1 MVKGKKVV
9 SLILVTAMVF
19 SMLTACGDNAV
30 PAMATVGADSGL
42 SAYELAVQHG
52 YDGTLED
59 WLQSLQGKS
68 AYEIAVE
75 HGYTGTEEDWIGRLN
90 NLVADGGTY
99 VKTASFNSA
108 GQLILTL
115 SDGTTLNIGGGLAL
129 KGADGA
135 NGKDGTNGSN
145 GANGKD
151 GRDGKDGKDGTN
163 GKDGVSVAGVSINN
177 EGELIISFSDGKA
190 TNVGK
195 VVGTSGLNGKDG
207 LSAYEI
213 AVITGATT
221 AATEAEWLESLKGI
235 AGADGQTP
243 YVGTNGNWWIGTTDT
258 GVTAGGRNGTDGA
271 TGKSAYEIAKENGC
285 TLSEAEWL
293 ASLKGA
299 DGQNGS
305 NGKSAYEIAKEAGL
319 TTAATEAEWLES
331 LKGATGA
338 AGQDGRDGKDGVN
351 GKDGADGKDGIAGKD
366 GIDGKDG
373 DTPFIGTNGNWW
385 IGTTDTGVKA
395 AGPQGELGLKG
406 DKGDK
411 GETGAQGANGKSA
424 YEIAIEKNLI
434 TNAVTEEQW
443 LASLKGEKGAQGE
456 QGVGIQNIT
465 LNNGTM
471 TITLTDNTQF
481 QFENIG
487 SASSSGVAPQIRIN
501 TQTNEWEISSD
512 SGNSWVS
519 TGVKATGEKGA
530 DGADGAKGEDGISPK
545 VQINAVTNEWELS
558 VNNGLSWTSTGVKAT
573 GTDGKDGDTPFV
585 GNNGNWWI
593 GTTDTGVKAAGQ
605 DGKDGQNGADGKDGQ
620 NGIDGK
626 DGKEGLNG
634 QDGKDGDTPFIG
646 PNGNWWIGTTD
657 TGVKAAGQ
665 DGKDGKD
672 GQNGADGKDGQNG
685 VDGKDGKDGIN
696 GQDGKDGD
704 TPFIGANGNWWISTT
719 DTGVKAAGQD
729 GKDGKDGQNGAD
741 GKDGRDG
748 INGKDGKDGVSVTGV
763 TINDENKLVITLSE
777 GDPIIIDKSLMG
789 ATGAAGAD
797 GKDGNGISSVTLTP
811 DFYLVFHYTDGTN
824 SEKLGPIK
832 GEKGDKGDDGVGI
845 ANVSL
850 DANGN
855 LYITYSNTNV
865 PVLLGNAR
873 GPKGDTGDTGPAG
886 PKGDTGADGKDGV
899 GIKNAYVNS
908 ERHLILELTDGT
920 TIDAGYVGVSE
931 EPAATH
937 TVIFKDWDGTELKRE
952 TVADGASAT
961 APSDPIRAGYVFAG
975 WDKSFTNVTADTIV
989 TATYTV
995 SAASPALK
1003 VSSITAA
1010 PGATKVTVM
1019 VSLENNPGFLTMALE
1034 MSFDSDVLTLTR
1046 VSNGADFTDYN
1057 FTGPKNKVSGCR
1069 AAWFSTDLPEE
1080 ILDGDVMTL
1089 QFTVADNAASGR
1101 YPITISCPDDGSTLD
1116 GNKNVIALANAIGYI
1131 TVD

>member
-9 SLILVTAMVF
+9 SLILVTAMFF

-75 HGYTGTEEDWIGRLN
+75 HGYTGTEEEWISRLN

-151 GRDGKDGKDGTN
+151 GRDGKDGKDGQN
-163 GKDGVSVAGVSINN
+163 GKDGVSVAGVSVNG

-221 AATEAEWLESLKGI
+221 AATEAEWLQSLKGT
-235 AGADGQTP
+235 AGTDGQTP

-305 NGKSAYEIAKEAGL
+305 NGKSAYEIALEAGL
-319 TTAATEAEWLES
+319 TTAATEAEWLDS

-338 AGQDGRDGKDGVN
+338 AGQDGRDGKDGKDGVN

-487 SASSSGVAPQIRIN
+487 SASSGGTTPQIRIN

-558 VNNGLSWTSTGVKAT
+558 VNNGLSWTSTGVKAM

-646 PNGNWWIGTTD
+646 PIGNWWIG
-657 TGVKAAGQ
+657 
-665 DGKDGKD
+665 
-672 GQNGADGKDGQNG
+672 
-685 VDGKDGKDGIN
+685 
-696 GQDGKDGD
+696 
-704 TPFIGANGNWWISTT
+704 TT

-850 DANGN
+850 DANGD

-1131 TVD
+1131 TVG

>member
-75 HGYTGTEEDWIGRLN
+75 HGYTGTEEEWISRLN

-163 GKDGVSVAGVSINN
+163 GKDGVSVAGVSVNN

-221 AATEAEWLESLKGI
+221 AATEAEWLESLKGT

-305 NGKSAYEIAKEAGL
+305 NGKSAYEIALEAGL
-319 TTAATEAEWLES
+319 TTAATEAEWLDS

-487 SASSSGVAPQIRIN
+487 SASSSGAAPQIRIN

-519 TGVKATGEKGA
+519 TGVKATGEKGS

-545 VQINAVTNEWELS
+545 VQINAVTNEWEIS
-558 VNNGLSWTSTGVKAT
+558 VNNGLSWTSTGVKAM
-573 GTDGKDGDTPFV
+573 GTDGKDGVDGKNGRDGIDGKDGKDGTNGQDGKDGDTPFV

-605 DGKDGQNGADGKDGQ
+605 DGRDGQ
-620 NGIDGK
+620 NGI
-626 DGKEGLNG
+626 
-634 QDGKDGDTPFIG
+634 
-646 PNGNWWIGTTD
+646 
-657 TGVKAAGQ
+657 
-665 DGKDGKD
+665 
-672 GQNGADGKDGQNG
+672 DGKDGQNG

-704 TPFIGANGNWWISTT
+704 TPFIGTNGNWWIGTT

-729 GKDGKDGQNGAD
+729 GRDGQNGAD

-748 INGKDGKDGVSVTGV
+748 VDGKDGQNGVDGKDGKDGVSVTGV

-777 GDPIIIDKSLMG
+777 GDSIIIDKSLMG

-855 LYITYSNTNV
+855 LYITYSNADV
-865 PVLLGNAR
+865 PILLGTVR
-873 GPKGDTGDTGPAG
+873 GPKGDTGAAG
-886 PKGDTGADGKDGV
+886 PKGDPGADGKDGV

-908 ERHLILELTDGT
+908 ERHLILELTGGT

-937 TVIFKDWDGTELKRE
+937 TVIFKDWDGTEIKRE

-1003 VSSITAA
+1003 VSNKTAA
-1010 PGATKVTVM
+1010 PGATKVTVT

-1116 GNKNVIALANAIGYI
+1116 GNKNVITLANAIGYI
-1131 TVD
+1131 TVG

>member
-1 MVKGKKVV
+1 MVKEKKVV

-75 HGYTGTEEDWIGRLN
+75 HGYTGTEEEWIGRLN

-163 GKDGVSVAGVSINN
+163 GKDGVSVAGVSVNN

-221 AATEAEWLESLKGI
+221 AATEAEWLESLKGT
-235 AGADGQTP
+235 AGANGKTP

-319 TTAATEAEWLES
+319 TTAATEAEWLDS

-338 AGQDGRDGKDGVN
+338 AGQDGRDGKDGKDGVN
-351 GKDGADGKDGIAGKD
+351 GKDGSDGKDGIAGKD

-395 AGPQGELGLKG
+395 AGPQGEQGL
-406 DKGDK
+406 KGDK

-443 LASLKGEKGAQGE
+443 LASLKGEKGNQGN
-456 QGVGIQNIT
+456 QGVGIQDIT

-487 SASSSGVAPQIRIN
+487 SASSSGAAPQIRIN

-545 VQINAVTNEWELS
+545 VQINAVTNEWEIS

-573 GTDGKDGDTPFV
+573 GTDGKDGV
-585 GNNGNWWI
+585 
-593 GTTDTGVKAAGQ
+593 
-605 DGKDGQNGADGKDGQ
+605 DGKNGRDG
-620 NGIDGK
+620 I
-626 DGKEGLNG
+626 
-634 QDGKDGDTPFIG
+634 
-646 PNGNWWIGTTD
+646 
-657 TGVKAAGQ
+657 
-665 DGKDGKD
+665 
-672 GQNGADGKDGQNG
+672 
-685 VDGKDGKDGIN
+685 DGKDGKDGIN

-704 TPFIGANGNWWISTT
+704 TPFVGSNGNWWIGTT

-729 GKDGKDGQNGAD
+729 GQDGKDGQNGAD
-741 GKDGRDG
+741 GQDGRDG

-824 SEKLGPIK
+824 SGKLGPIK
-832 GEKGDKGDDGVGI
+832 GEKGDNGDDGVGI

-1101 YPITISCPDDGSTLD
+1101 YPITISCPNDGSTLD

-1131 TVD
+1131 TVG

>member
-75 HGYTGTEEDWIGRLN
+75 HGYTGTEEEWIGRLN

-151 GRDGKDGKDGTN
+151 GRDGKDGKDGQN
-163 GKDGVSVAGVSINN
+163 GKDGVSVAGVSVND

-190 TNVGK
+190 ANVGK

-235 AGADGQTP
+235 AGADGKTP

-319 TTAATEAEWLES
+319 TTAATEAGWLES

-605 DGKDGQNGADGKDGQ
+605 
-620 NGIDGK
+620 
-626 DGKEGLNG
+626 
-634 QDGKDGDTPFIG
+634 
-646 PNGNWWIGTTD
+646 
-657 TGVKAAGQ
+657 
-665 DGKDGKD
+665 DGKD

-1131 TVD
+1131 TVG

>member
-75 HGYTGTEEDWIGRLN
+75 HGYTGTEEEWIGRLN

-151 GRDGKDGKDGTN
+151 GRDGKDGKDGQN
-163 GKDGVSVAGVSINN
+163 GKDGVSVAGVSVND

-190 TNVGK
+190 ANVGK

-221 AATEAEWLESLKGI
+221 AATEAEWLESLKGT

-351 GKDGADGKDGIAGKD
+351 GKDGADGKD

-672 GQNGADGKDGQNG
+672 GQNGADGKDG
-685 VDGKDGKDGIN
+685 
-696 GQDGKDGD
+696 
-704 TPFIGANGNWWISTT
+704 
-719 DTGVKAAGQD
+719 
-729 GKDGKDGQNGAD
+729 
-741 GKDGRDG
+741 RDG

-777 GDPIIIDKSLMG
+777 GNPIIIDESLMG

-1034 MSFDSDVLTLTR
+1034 MSFDPDVLTLTR

-1131 TVD
+1131 TVG

>member
-75 HGYTGTEEDWIGRLN
+75 HGYTGTEEEWIGRLN

-151 GRDGKDGKDGTN
+151 GRDGKDGKDGQN
-163 GKDGVSVAGVSINN
+163 GKDGVSVAGVSVNG

-190 TNVGK
+190 ANVGK

-235 AGADGQTP
+235 AGADGKTP

-338 AGQDGRDGKDGVN
+338 AGQDGRDGKDGKDGVN

-366 GIDGKDG
+366 GSDGKDG

-395 AGPQGELGLKG
+395 AGPQGEQGL
-406 DKGDK
+406 KGDK

-443 LASLKGEKGAQGE
+443 LASLKGEKGNQGN
-456 QGVGIQNIT
+456 QGVGIQDIT

-487 SASSSGVAPQIRIN
+487 SASSSGAAPQIRIN

-530 DGADGAKGEDGISPK
+530 DGAKGEDGISPK
-545 VQINAVTNEWELS
+545 VQINAVTNEWEIS

-573 GTDGKDGDTPFV
+573 GTDGKDGV
-585 GNNGNWWI
+585 
-593 GTTDTGVKAAGQ
+593 
-605 DGKDGQNGADGKDGQ
+605 DGKNGRDG
-620 NGIDGK
+620 I
-626 DGKEGLNG
+626 
-634 QDGKDGDTPFIG
+634 
-646 PNGNWWIGTTD
+646 
-657 TGVKAAGQ
+657 
-665 DGKDGKD
+665 
-672 GQNGADGKDGQNG
+672 
-685 VDGKDGKDGIN
+685 DGKDGKDGIN

-704 TPFIGANGNWWISTT
+704 TPFVGSNGNWWIGTTDTGVKAAGQDGRDGQNGADGQDGKDGINGQDGKDGDTPFVGNNGNWWIGTT

-937 TVIFKDWDGTELKRE
+937 TVIFKDWDGTEIKRE

-961 APSDPIRAGYVFAG
+961 APSDPSRSGYVFAG

-995 SAASPALK
+995 SAASPVLK

-1116 GNKNVIALANAIGYI
+1116 GNKNVITLANAIGYI
-1131 TVD
+1131 TVG

>member
-1 MVKGKKVV
+1 LVKGKKVV

-75 HGYTGTEEDWIGRLN
+75 HGYTGTEEEWISRLN

-163 GKDGVSVAGVSINN
+163 GKDGVSVAGVSVNN

-221 AATEAEWLESLKGI
+221 AATEAEWLESLKGT

-305 NGKSAYEIAKEAGL
+305 NGKSAYEIALEAGL
-319 TTAATEAEWLES
+319 TTAATEAEWLDS

-338 AGQDGRDGKDGVN
+338 AGQDGRDGKDG
-351 GKDGADGKDGIAGKD
+351 KDGVNGKDGIAGKD

-373 DTPFIGTNGNWW
+373 DTPSIGTNGNWW

-395 AGPQGELGLKG
+395 AGPQGEQGLKG

-411 GETGAQGANGKSA
+411 GETGAQGANGRSA

-487 SASSSGVAPQIRIN
+487 SASSGGTTPQIRIN

-530 DGADGAKGEDGISPK
+530 VGADGAKGEDGTSPK
-545 VQINAVTNEWELS
+545 VQINAVTNEWEIS

-605 DGKDGQNGADGKDGQ
+605 DGQ
-620 NGIDGK
+620 
-626 DGKEGLNG
+626 
-634 QDGKDGDTPFIG
+634 
-646 PNGNWWIGTTD
+646 
-657 TGVKAAGQ
+657 
-665 DGKDGKD
+665 DGKD
-672 GQNGADGKDGQNG
+672 GQNGADGQ
-685 VDGKDGKDGIN
+685 
-696 GQDGKDGD
+696 
-704 TPFIGANGNWWISTT
+704 
-719 DTGVKAAGQD
+719 
-729 GKDGKDGQNGAD
+729 
-741 GKDGRDG
+741 DGRDG

-824 SEKLGPIK
+824 SGKLGPIK
-832 GEKGDKGDDGVGI
+832 GEKGDNGDDGVGI

-931 EPAATH
+931 EPTATH

-995 SAASPALK
+995 SAALPALK

-1089 QFTVADNAASGR
+1089 QFTVANNAASGR

-1131 TVD
+1131 TVG

>member
-1 MVKGKKVV
+1 
-9 SLILVTAMVF
+9 MVF

-75 HGYTGTEEDWIGRLN
+75 HGYTGTEEEWISRLN

-151 GRDGKDGKDGTN
+151 GRDGKNGKDGTN
-163 GKDGVSVAGVSINN
+163 GKDGVSVAGVSVNN

-221 AATEAEWLESLKGI
+221 AATEAEWLESLKGT

-305 NGKSAYEIAKEAGL
+305 NGKSAYEIALEAGL
-319 TTAATEAEWLES
+319 TTAATEAEWLDS

-338 AGQDGRDGKDGVN
+338 AGQDGRDGKDG
-351 GKDGADGKDGIAGKD
+351 KDGVNGKDGIAGKD

-395 AGPQGELGLKG
+395 AGPQGEQGLKG

-411 GETGAQGANGKSA
+411 GETGAQGANGRSA

-487 SASSSGVAPQIRIN
+487 SASSGGTTPQIRIN

-545 VQINAVTNEWELS
+545 VQINAVTNEWEIS

-605 DGKDGQNGADGKDGQ
+605 DGQ
-620 NGIDGK
+620 
-626 DGKEGLNG
+626 
-634 QDGKDGDTPFIG
+634 
-646 PNGNWWIGTTD
+646 
-657 TGVKAAGQ
+657 
-665 DGKDGKD
+665 DGKD
-672 GQNGADGKDGQNG
+672 GQNGADGQ
-685 VDGKDGKDGIN
+685 
-696 GQDGKDGD
+696 
-704 TPFIGANGNWWISTT
+704 
-719 DTGVKAAGQD
+719 
-729 GKDGKDGQNGAD
+729 
-741 GKDGRDG
+741 DGRDG

-824 SEKLGPIK
+824 SGKLGPIK
-832 GEKGDKGDDGVGI
+832 GEKGDNGDDGVGI

-931 EPAATH
+931 EPTATH

-995 SAASPALK
+995 SAALPALK

-1089 QFTVADNAASGR
+1089 QFTVANNAASGR

-1131 TVD
+1131 TVG

>member
-75 HGYTGTEEDWIGRLN
+75 HGYTGTEEEWISRLN

-163 GKDGVSVAGVSINN
+163 GKDGVSVAGVSVNN

-221 AATEAEWLESLKGI
+221 AATEAEWLESLKGT

-305 NGKSAYEIAKEAGL
+305 NGKSAYEIALEAGL
-319 TTAATEAEWLES
+319 TTAATEAEWLDS

-338 AGQDGRDGKDGVN
+338 AGQDGRDGKDG
-351 GKDGADGKDGIAGKD
+351 KDGVNGKDGIAGKD

-385 IGTTDTGVKA
+385 IGTTDTSVKA
-395 AGPQGELGLKG
+395 AGPQGEQGLKG

-487 SASSSGVAPQIRIN
+487 SASSGGTTLQIRIN

-545 VQINAVTNEWELS
+545 VQINAVTNEWEIS

-605 DGKDGQNGADGKDGQ
+605 DGRDGQSGADGQDGRD
-620 NGIDGK
+620 GVDGK
-626 DGKEGLNG
+626 DGKNGING

-646 PNGNWWIGTTD
+646 TNGNWWIGTTD

-665 DGKDGKD
+665 DGQDGKD
-672 GQNGADGKDGQNG
+672 GQNGADGQ
-685 VDGKDGKDGIN
+685 
-696 GQDGKDGD
+696 
-704 TPFIGANGNWWISTT
+704 
-719 DTGVKAAGQD
+719 
-729 GKDGKDGQNGAD
+729 
-741 GKDGRDG
+741 DGRDG

-824 SEKLGPIK
+824 SGKLGPIK
-832 GEKGDKGDDGVGI
+832 GEKGDNGDDGVGI

-931 EPAATH
+931 EPTATH

-1010 PGATKVTVM
+1010 PGATKVTVI

-1034 MSFDSDVLTLTR
+1034 MSFDSDVLTLTK

-1116 GNKNVIALANAIGYI
+1116 GNKNVITLVNAIGYI
-1131 TVD
+1131 TVG

>member
-75 HGYTGTEEDWIGRLN
+75 HGYTGTEEEWIGRLN

-151 GRDGKDGKDGTN
+151 GRDGKDGKDGQN
-163 GKDGVSVAGVSINN
+163 GKDGVSVAGVSVND

-190 TNVGK
+190 ANVGK

-221 AATEAEWLESLKGI
+221 AATEAEWLESLKGT

-385 IGTTDTGVKA
+385 IGTTDTSVKA

-605 DGKDGQNGADGKDGQ
+605 DGKDG
-620 NGIDGK
+620 
-626 DGKEGLNG
+626 
-634 QDGKDGDTPFIG
+634 
-646 PNGNWWIGTTD
+646 
-657 TGVKAAGQ
+657 
-665 DGKDGKD
+665 KD
-672 GQNGADGKDGQNG
+672 GQNGA
-685 VDGKDGKDGIN
+685 
-696 GQDGKDGD
+696 
-704 TPFIGANGNWWISTT
+704 
-719 DTGVKAAGQD
+719 D

-748 INGKDGKDGVSVTGV
+748 INGKDGKDGVSVIGV

-777 GDPIIIDKSLMG
+777 GNPIIIDKSLMG

-1034 MSFDSDVLTLTR
+1034 MSFNPDVLTLTR

-1116 GNKNVIALANAIGYI
+1116 GNKNVITLVNAIGYI
-1131 TVD
+1131 TVG

>member
-75 HGYTGTEEDWIGRLN
+75 HGYTGTEEEWISRLN

-163 GKDGVSVAGVSINN
+163 GKDGVSVAGVSVNN

-221 AATEAEWLESLKGI
+221 AATEAEWLESLKGT

-305 NGKSAYEIAKEAGL
+305 NGKSAYEIALEAGL
-319 TTAATEAEWLES
+319 TTAATEAEWLDS

-338 AGQDGRDGKDGVN
+338 AGQDGRDGKDGKDGVN
-351 GKDGADGKDGIAGKD
+351 GKDSIAGKD

-395 AGPQGELGLKG
+395 AGPQGEQGLKG

-411 GETGAQGANGKSA
+411 GETGAQGANGRSA

-487 SASSSGVAPQIRIN
+487 SASSGGTTPQIRIN

-545 VQINAVTNEWELS
+545 VQINAVTNEWEIS

-573 GTDGKDGDTPFV
+573 GTDGKDGV
-585 GNNGNWWI
+585 
-593 GTTDTGVKAAGQ
+593 
-605 DGKDGQNGADGKDGQ
+605 DGKNGRDG
-620 NGIDGK
+620 I
-626 DGKEGLNG
+626 
-634 QDGKDGDTPFIG
+634 
-646 PNGNWWIGTTD
+646 
-657 TGVKAAGQ
+657 
-665 DGKDGKD
+665 
-672 GQNGADGKDGQNG
+672 
-685 VDGKDGKDGIN
+685 DGKDGKDGIN

-704 TPFIGANGNWWISTT
+704 TPFVGSNGNWWIGTT

-729 GKDGKDGQNGAD
+729 GRDGQNGVDGKDGKNGINGQDGKDGDTPFVGSNGNWWIGTTDTGVKAAGQDGRDGQNGAD
-741 GKDGRDG
+741 GQDGKDGID
-748 INGKDGKDGVSVTGV
+748 GKDGKDGVSVTGV

-797 GKDGNGISSVTLTP
+797 GKAGNGISSVTLTP

-1101 YPITISCPDDGSTLD
+1101 YPITISCPNDGSTLD

-1131 TVD
+1131 TVG

>member
-1 MVKGKKVV
+1 
-9 SLILVTAMVF
+9 MVF

-75 HGYTGTEEDWIGRLN
+75 HGYTGTEEEWISRLN

-163 GKDGVSVAGVSINN
+163 GKDGVSVAGVSVNN

-221 AATEAEWLESLKGI
+221 AATEAEWLESLKGT

-305 NGKSAYEIAKEAGL
+305 NGKSAYEIALEAGL
-319 TTAATEAEWLES
+319 TTAATEAEWLDS

-338 AGQDGRDGKDGVN
+338 AGQNGRDGKDG
-351 GKDGADGKDGIAGKD
+351 KDGVNGKDGIAGKD

-395 AGPQGELGLKG
+395 AGPQGEQGLKG

-487 SASSSGVAPQIRIN
+487 SASSGGTTPQIRIN

-545 VQINAVTNEWELS
+545 VQINAVTNEWEIS
-558 VNNGLSWTSTGVKAT
+558 GNNGLSWTSTGVKAT

-605 DGKDGQNGADGKDGQ
+605 DGRDGQSGADGQDGRD
-620 NGIDGK
+620 GVDGK
-626 DGKEGLNG
+626 DGKNGING

-646 PNGNWWIGTTD
+646 TNGNWWIGTTD

-665 DGKDGKD
+665 DGQDGKD
-672 GQNGADGKDGQNG
+672 GQNGADGQ
-685 VDGKDGKDGIN
+685 
-696 GQDGKDGD
+696 
-704 TPFIGANGNWWISTT
+704 
-719 DTGVKAAGQD
+719 
-729 GKDGKDGQNGAD
+729 
-741 GKDGRDG
+741 DGRDG

-824 SEKLGPIK
+824 SGKLGPIK
-832 GEKGDKGDDGVGI
+832 GEKGDNGDDGVGI

-931 EPAATH
+931 EPTATH

-1010 PGATKVTVM
+1010 PGATKVTVI

-1034 MSFDSDVLTLTR
+1034 MSFDSDVLTLTK

-1101 YPITISCPDDGSTLD
+1101 YPITISCPNDGSTLD

-1131 TVD
+1131 TVG

>member
-1 MVKGKKVV
+1 
-9 SLILVTAMVF
+9 
-19 SMLTACGDNAV
+19 
-30 PAMATVGADSGL
+30 
-42 SAYELAVQHG
+42 
-52 YDGTLED
+52 
-59 WLQSLQGKS
+59 
-68 AYEIAVE
+68 
-75 HGYTGTEEDWIGRLN
+75 
-90 NLVADGGTY
+90 
-99 VKTASFNSA
+99 
-108 GQLILTL
+108 
-115 SDGTTLNIGGGLAL
+115 
-129 KGADGA
+129 
-135 NGKDGTNGSN
+135 
-145 GANGKD
+145 
-151 GRDGKDGKDGTN
+151 
-163 GKDGVSVAGVSINN
+163 
-177 EGELIISFSDGKA
+177 
-190 TNVGK
+190 
-195 VVGTSGLNGKDG
+195 
-207 LSAYEI
+207 
-213 AVITGATT
+213 
-221 AATEAEWLESLKGI
+221 
-235 AGADGQTP
+235 
-243 YVGTNGNWWIGTTDT
+243 
-258 GVTAGGRNGTDGA
+258 
-271 TGKSAYEIAKENGC
+271 
-285 TLSEAEWL
+285 
-293 ASLKGA
+293 
-299 DGQNGS
+299 
-305 NGKSAYEIAKEAGL
+305 
-319 TTAATEAEWLES
+319 
-331 LKGATGA
+331 
-338 AGQDGRDGKDGVN
+338 
-351 GKDGADGKDGIAGKD
+351 
-366 GIDGKDG
+366 
-373 DTPFIGTNGNWW
+373 
-385 IGTTDTGVKA
+385 
-395 AGPQGELGLKG
+395 
-406 DKGDK
+406 
-411 GETGAQGANGKSA
+411 
-424 YEIAIEKNLI
+424 
-434 TNAVTEEQW
+434 
-443 LASLKGEKGAQGE
+443 
-456 QGVGIQNIT
+456 
-465 LNNGTM
+465 M

-487 SASSSGVAPQIRIN
+487 SASSGGTTPQIRIN

-585 GNNGNWWI
+585 GSNGNWWI

-605 DGKDGQNGADGKDGQ
+605 DGRDGQNGV
-620 NGIDGK
+620 
-626 DGKEGLNG
+626 
-634 QDGKDGDTPFIG
+634 DGKDGDTPFVG
-646 PNGNWWIGTTD
+646 SNGNWWIGTTD

-665 DGKDGKD
+665 DGKD

-704 TPFIGANGNWWISTT
+704 TPFIGANGNWWIGTT

-961 APSDPIRAGYVFAG
+961 APSDPSRSGYVFAG

-995 SAASPALK
+995 SAASPVLK

-1116 GNKNVIALANAIGYI
+1116 GNKNVITLANAIGYI
-1131 TVD
+1131 TVG

>member
-1 MVKGKKVV
+1 
-9 SLILVTAMVF
+9 MVF

-75 HGYTGTEEDWIGRLN
+75 HGYTGTEEEWISRLN

-163 GKDGVSVAGVSINN
+163 GKDGVSVAGVSVNN

-221 AATEAEWLESLKGI
+221 AATEAEWLESLKGT

-305 NGKSAYEIAKEAGL
+305 NGKSAYEIALEAGL
-319 TTAATEAEWLES
+319 TTAATEAEWLDS

-338 AGQDGRDGKDGVN
+338 AGQDGRDGKDG
-351 GKDGADGKDGIAGKD
+351 KDGVNGKDGIAGKD

-373 DTPFIGTNGNWW
+373 DTPSIGTNGNWW

-395 AGPQGELGLKG
+395 AGPQGEQGLKG

-411 GETGAQGANGKSA
+411 GETGAQGANGRSA

-487 SASSSGVAPQIRIN
+487 SASSGGTTPQIRIN

-530 DGADGAKGEDGISPK
+530 VGADGAKGEDGTSPK
-545 VQINAVTNEWELS
+545 VQINAVTNEWEIS

-605 DGKDGQNGADGKDGQ
+605 DGQ
-620 NGIDGK
+620 
-626 DGKEGLNG
+626 
-634 QDGKDGDTPFIG
+634 
-646 PNGNWWIGTTD
+646 
-657 TGVKAAGQ
+657 
-665 DGKDGKD
+665 DGKD
-672 GQNGADGKDGQNG
+672 GQNGA
-685 VDGKDGKDGIN
+685 
-696 GQDGKDGD
+696 
-704 TPFIGANGNWWISTT
+704 
-719 DTGVKAAGQD
+719 
-729 GKDGKDGQNGAD
+729 
-741 GKDGRDG
+741 DGRDG

-824 SEKLGPIK
+824 SGKLGPIK
-832 GEKGDKGDDGVGI
+832 GEKGDNGDDGVGI

-931 EPAATH
+931 EPTATH

-995 SAASPALK
+995 SAALPALK

-1089 QFTVADNAASGR
+1089 QFTVANNAASGR

-1131 TVD
+1131 TVG

>member
-75 HGYTGTEEDWIGRLN
+75 HGYTGTEEEWISRLN

-163 GKDGVSVAGVSINN
+163 GKDGVSVAGVSVNN

-221 AATEAEWLESLKGI
+221 AATEAEWLESLKGT

-305 NGKSAYEIAKEAGL
+305 NGKSAYEIALEAGL
-319 TTAATEAEWLES
+319 TTAATEAEWMDS

-338 AGQDGRDGKDGVN
+338 AGQDGRDGKDG
-351 GKDGADGKDGIAGKD
+351 KDGVNGKDGIAGKD

-395 AGPQGELGLKG
+395 AGPQGEQGLKG

-487 SASSSGVAPQIRIN
+487 SASSGGTTPQIRIN

-545 VQINAVTNEWELS
+545 VQINAVTNEWEIS

-605 DGKDGQNGADGKDGQ
+605 DGRDGQSGADG
-620 NGIDGK
+620 
-626 DGKEGLNG
+626 
-634 QDGKDGDTPFIG
+634 QDGRD
-646 PNGNWWIGTTD
+646 
-657 TGVKAAGQ
+657 
-665 DGKDGKD
+665 
-672 GQNGADGKDGQNG
+672 G
-685 VDGKDGKDGIN
+685 VDGKDGKNGIN

-704 TPFIGANGNWWISTT
+704 TPFIGTNGNWWIGTT
-719 DTGVKAAGQD
+719 DTGAKAAGQD
-729 GKDGKDGQNGAD
+729 GQDGKDGQNGAD
-741 GKDGRDG
+741 GQDGRDG

-824 SEKLGPIK
+824 SGKLGPIK
-832 GEKGDKGDDGVGI
+832 GEKGDNGDDGVGI

-931 EPAATH
+931 EPTATH

-995 SAASPALK
+995 IEKTPVLN
-1003 VSSITAA
+1003 VSSNTAA
-1010 PGATKVTVM
+1010 PGATKVTVT

-1034 MSFDSDVLTLTR
+1034 MAFDSDVLTLTK

-1101 YPITISCPDDGSTLD
+1101 YPITISCPNDGSTLD

-1131 TVD
+1131 TVG

>member
-75 HGYTGTEEDWIGRLN
+75 HGYTGTEEEWISRLN

-163 GKDGVSVAGVSINN
+163 GKDGVSVAGVSVNN

-221 AATEAEWLESLKGI
+221 AATEAEWLESLKGT

-305 NGKSAYEIAKEAGL
+305 NGKSAYEIALEAGL
-319 TTAATEAEWLES
+319 TTAATEAEWLDS

-338 AGQDGRDGKDGVN
+338 AGQDGRDGKDG
-351 GKDGADGKDGIAGKD
+351 KDGVNGKDGIAGKD

-385 IGTTDTGVKA
+385 TGTTDTGVKA
-395 AGPQGELGLKG
+395 AGPQGEQGFKG

-487 SASSSGVAPQIRIN
+487 SASSGGTTPQIRIN

-545 VQINAVTNEWELS
+545 VQINAVTNEWEIS

-605 DGKDGQNGADGKDGQ
+605 DGRDGQSGADGQDGRD
-620 NGIDGK
+620 GVDGK
-626 DGKEGLNG
+626 DGKNGING

-646 PNGNWWIGTTD
+646 TNGNWWIGTTD

-665 DGKDGKD
+665 DGQDGKD
-672 GQNGADGKDGQNG
+672 GQNGADGQ
-685 VDGKDGKDGIN
+685 
-696 GQDGKDGD
+696 
-704 TPFIGANGNWWISTT
+704 
-719 DTGVKAAGQD
+719 
-729 GKDGKDGQNGAD
+729 
-741 GKDGRDG
+741 DGRDG

-824 SEKLGPIK
+824 SGKLGPIK
-832 GEKGDKGDDGVGI
+832 GEKGDNGDDGVGI

-931 EPAATH
+931 EPTATH

-1010 PGATKVTVM
+1010 PGATKVTVI

-1034 MSFDSDVLTLTR
+1034 MSFDSDVLTLTK

-1101 YPITISCPDDGSTLD
+1101 YPITISCPNDGSTLD

-1131 TVD
+1131 TVG

>member
-75 HGYTGTEEDWIGRLN
+75 HGYTGTEEEWISRLN

-163 GKDGVSVAGVSINN
+163 GKDGVSVAGVSVNN

-221 AATEAEWLESLKGI
+221 AATEAEWLESLKGT

-305 NGKSAYEIAKEAGL
+305 NGKSAYEIALEAGL
-319 TTAATEAEWLES
+319 TTAATEAEWLDS

-338 AGQDGRDGKDGVN
+338 AGQDGRDGKDG
-351 GKDGADGKDGIAGKD
+351 KDGVNGKDGIAGKD

-373 DTPFIGTNGNWW
+373 DTPSIGTNGNWW

-395 AGPQGELGLKG
+395 AGPQGEQGLKG

-411 GETGAQGANGKSA
+411 GETGAQGANGRSA

-487 SASSSGVAPQIRIN
+487 SASSGGTTPQIRIN

-530 DGADGAKGEDGISPK
+530 VGADGAKGEDGTSPK
-545 VQINAVTNEWELS
+545 VQINAVTNEWEIS

-605 DGKDGQNGADGKDGQ
+605 DGQ
-620 NGIDGK
+620 
-626 DGKEGLNG
+626 
-634 QDGKDGDTPFIG
+634 
-646 PNGNWWIGTTD
+646 
-657 TGVKAAGQ
+657 
-665 DGKDGKD
+665 DGKD
-672 GQNGADGKDGQNG
+672 GQNGADGQ
-685 VDGKDGKDGIN
+685 
-696 GQDGKDGD
+696 
-704 TPFIGANGNWWISTT
+704 
-719 DTGVKAAGQD
+719 
-729 GKDGKDGQNGAD
+729 
-741 GKDGRDG
+741 DGRDG

-824 SEKLGPIK
+824 SGKLGPIK
-832 GEKGDKGDDGVGI
+832 GEKGDNGDDGVGI

-931 EPAATH
+931 EPTATH

-995 SAASPALK
+995 SAALPALK

-1089 QFTVADNAASGR
+1089 QFTVANNAASGR

-1131 TVD
+1131 TVG

>member
-1 MVKGKKVV
+1 
-9 SLILVTAMVF
+9 MVF

-75 HGYTGTEEDWIGRLN
+75 HGYTGTEEEWISRLN

-163 GKDGVSVAGVSINN
+163 GKDGVSVAGVSVNN

-221 AATEAEWLESLKGI
+221 AATEAEWLESLKGT

-305 NGKSAYEIAKEAGL
+305 NGKSAYEIALEAGL
-319 TTAATEAEWLES
+319 TTAATEAEWLDS

-338 AGQDGRDGKDGVN
+338 AGQDGRDGKDG
-351 GKDGADGKDGIAGKD
+351 KDGVNGKDGIAGKD

-373 DTPFIGTNGNWW
+373 DTPSIGTNGNWW

-395 AGPQGELGLKG
+395 AGPQGEQGLKG

-411 GETGAQGANGKSA
+411 GETGAQGANGRSA

-487 SASSSGVAPQIRIN
+487 SASSGGTTPQIRIN

-530 DGADGAKGEDGISPK
+530 VGADGAKGEDGTSPK
-545 VQINAVTNEWELS
+545 VQINAVTNEWEIS

-605 DGKDGQNGADGKDGQ
+605 DGQ
-620 NGIDGK
+620 
-626 DGKEGLNG
+626 
-634 QDGKDGDTPFIG
+634 
-646 PNGNWWIGTTD
+646 
-657 TGVKAAGQ
+657 
-665 DGKDGKD
+665 DGKD
-672 GQNGADGKDGQNG
+672 GQNGADGQ
-685 VDGKDGKDGIN
+685 
-696 GQDGKDGD
+696 
-704 TPFIGANGNWWISTT
+704 
-719 DTGVKAAGQD
+719 
-729 GKDGKDGQNGAD
+729 
-741 GKDGRDG
+741 DGRDG

-824 SEKLGPIK
+824 SGKLGPIK
-832 GEKGDKGDDGVGI
+832 GEKGDNGDDGVGI

-931 EPAATH
+931 EPTATH

-995 SAASPALK
+995 SAALPALK

-1089 QFTVADNAASGR
+1089 QFTVANNAASGR

-1131 TVD
+1131 TVG

>member
-1 MVKGKKVV
+1 
-9 SLILVTAMVF
+9 MVF

-75 HGYTGTEEDWIGRLN
+75 HGYTGTEEEWISRLN

-163 GKDGVSVAGVSINN
+163 GKDGVSVAGVSVNN

-221 AATEAEWLESLKGI
+221 AATEAEWLESLKGT

-305 NGKSAYEIAKEAGL
+305 NGKSAYEIALEAGL
-319 TTAATEAEWLES
+319 TTAATEAEWLDS

-338 AGQDGRDGKDGVN
+338 AGQDGRDGKDG
-351 GKDGADGKDGIAGKD
+351 KDGVNGKDGIAGKD

-373 DTPFIGTNGNWW
+373 DTPSIGTNGNWW

-395 AGPQGELGLKG
+395 AGPQGEQGLKG

-411 GETGAQGANGKSA
+411 GETGAQGANGRSA

-487 SASSSGVAPQIRIN
+487 SASSGGTTPQIRIN

-530 DGADGAKGEDGISPK
+530 VGADGAKGEDGTSPK
-545 VQINAVTNEWELS
+545 VQINAVTNEWEIS

-605 DGKDGQNGADGKDGQ
+605 DGQ
-620 NGIDGK
+620 
-626 DGKEGLNG
+626 
-634 QDGKDGDTPFIG
+634 
-646 PNGNWWIGTTD
+646 
-657 TGVKAAGQ
+657 
-665 DGKDGKD
+665 DGKD
-672 GQNGADGKDGQNG
+672 GQNGADGQ
-685 VDGKDGKDGIN
+685 
-696 GQDGKDGD
+696 
-704 TPFIGANGNWWISTT
+704 
-719 DTGVKAAGQD
+719 
-729 GKDGKDGQNGAD
+729 
-741 GKDGRDG
+741 DGRDG

-811 DFYLVFHYTDGTN
+811 DFYLVFHYIDGTN
-824 SEKLGPIK
+824 SGKLGPIK
-832 GEKGDKGDDGVGI
+832 GEKGDNGDDGVGI

-931 EPAATH
+931 EPTATH

-995 SAASPALK
+995 SAALPALK

-1089 QFTVADNAASGR
+1089 QFTVANNAASGR

-1131 TVD
+1131 TVG

>member
-135 NGKDGTNGSN
+135 NGKDGSN

-151 GRDGKDGKDGTN
+151 GRDGKDGKNGQN
-163 GKDGVSVAGVSINN
+163 GKDGVSVAGVSVND

-221 AATEAEWLESLKGI
+221 AATEAEWLESLKGT

-305 NGKSAYEIAKEAGL
+305 NGKSAYEIALEAGL
-319 TTAATEAEWLES
+319 TTAATEAEWLDS

-338 AGQDGRDGKDGVN
+338 AGQDGRDGKDG
-351 GKDGADGKDGIAGKD
+351 KDGVNGKDGIAGKD

-395 AGPQGELGLKG
+395 AGPQGEQGLKG

-487 SASSSGVAPQIRIN
+487 SASSGGTTPQIRIN

-530 DGADGAKGEDGISPK
+530 DGADGVKGEDGISPK

-646 PNGNWWIGTTD
+646 PNGNWWIG
-657 TGVKAAGQ
+657 
-665 DGKDGKD
+665 
-672 GQNGADGKDGQNG
+672 
-685 VDGKDGKDGIN
+685 
-696 GQDGKDGD
+696 
-704 TPFIGANGNWWISTT
+704 TT

-975 WDKSFTNVTADTIV
+975 WDKSFANVTADTIV
-989 TATYTV
+989 TAIYTV
-995 SAASPALK
+995 SAALPALK

-1131 TVD
+1131 TVG

>member
-163 GKDGVSVAGVSINN
+163 GKDGVSVAGVSVNN

-221 AATEAEWLESLKGI
+221 AATEAEWLESLKGT

-305 NGKSAYEIAKEAGL
+305 NGKSAYEIALEAGL

-338 AGQDGRDGKDGVN
+338 AGQDGRDGKDG
-351 GKDGADGKDGIAGKD
+351 KDGVNGKDGIAGKD

-395 AGPQGELGLKG
+395 AGPQGEQGLKG

-487 SASSSGVAPQIRIN
+487 SASSGGTTPQIRIN

-530 DGADGAKGEDGISPK
+530 DGADGVKGEDGISPK

-646 PNGNWWIGTTD
+646 PNGNWWIG
-657 TGVKAAGQ
+657 
-665 DGKDGKD
+665 
-672 GQNGADGKDGQNG
+672 
-685 VDGKDGKDGIN
+685 
-696 GQDGKDGD
+696 
-704 TPFIGANGNWWISTT
+704 TT

-975 WDKSFTNVTADTIV
+975 WDKSFANVTADTIV
-989 TATYTV
+989 TAIYTV
-995 SAASPALK
+995 SAALPALK

-1131 TVD
+1131 TVG

>member
-285 TLSEAEWL
+285 ALSEAEWL

-305 NGKSAYEIAKEAGL
+305 NGKSAYEIALEAGL
-319 TTAATEAEWLES
+319 TTAATEAEWLDS

-338 AGQDGRDGKDGVN
+338 AGQDGRDGKDGKDGVN

-395 AGPQGELGLKG
+395 AGPQGEQGLKG
-406 DKGDK
+406 DKG
-411 GETGAQGANGKSA
+411 EAGAQGANGKSA

-443 LASLKGEKGAQGE
+443 LASLKGEKGNQGN
-456 QGVGIQNIT
+456 QGVGIQDIT

-487 SASSSGVAPQIRIN
+487 SASSSGATPQIRIN

-545 VQINAVTNEWELS
+545 VQINAVTNEWEIS

-573 GTDGKDGDTPFV
+573 GTDGKDGVDGKNGRDGIDGKDGKDGTNGQDGKDGDTPFV

-605 DGKDGQNGADGKDGQ
+605 DGRDGQ

-626 DGKEGLNG
+626 DGKDGING
-634 QDGKDGDTPFIG
+634 QDGKDGKDGDTPFIG
-646 PNGNWWIGTTD
+646 TNGNWWIGTTD

-665 DGKDGKD
+665 DGR
-672 GQNGADGKDGQNG
+672 DGQNG
-685 VDGKDGKDGIN
+685 VN
-696 GQDGKDGD
+696 
-704 TPFIGANGNWWISTT
+704 
-719 DTGVKAAGQD
+719 

-741 GKDGRDG
+741 GQDGKDGID
-748 INGKDGKDGVSVTGV
+748 GKDGKDGVSVTGV

-855 LYITYSNTNV
+855 LYITYSNADV
-865 PVLLGNAR
+865 PILLGTVR
-873 GPKGDTGDTGPAG
+873 GPKGDTGATG
-886 PKGDTGADGKDGV
+886 PKGDPGADGKDGV

-937 TVIFKDWDGTELKRE
+937 TVIFKDWDGTEIKRE

-1003 VSSITAA
+1003 VSNKTAA
-1010 PGATKVTVM
+1010 PGATKVTVT

-1116 GNKNVIALANAIGYI
+1116 GNKNVITLANAIGYI
-1131 TVD
+1131 TVG

>member
-75 HGYTGTEEDWIGRLN
+75 HGYTGTEEEWISRLN

-163 GKDGVSVAGVSINN
+163 GKDGVSVAGVSVNN

-221 AATEAEWLESLKGI
+221 AATEAEWLESLKGT

-305 NGKSAYEIAKEAGL
+305 NGKSAYEIALEAGL
-319 TTAATEAEWLES
+319 TTAATEAEWLDS

-338 AGQDGRDGKDGVN
+338 AGQDGRDGKDG
-351 GKDGADGKDGIAGKD
+351 KDGVNGKDGIAGKD

-395 AGPQGELGLKG
+395 AGPQGEQGLKG

-411 GETGAQGANGKSA
+411 GETGAQGANGRSA

-487 SASSSGVAPQIRIN
+487 SASSGGTTPQIRIN
-501 TQTNEWEISSD
+501 TQTNEWEIASD
-512 SGNSWVS
+512 SGNKWVS

-530 DGADGAKGEDGISPK
+530 DGADGANGEDGISPK
-545 VQINAVTNEWELS
+545 VQINAVTNEWEIS

-605 DGKDGQNGADGKDGQ
+605 DGQ
-620 NGIDGK
+620 
-626 DGKEGLNG
+626 
-634 QDGKDGDTPFIG
+634 
-646 PNGNWWIGTTD
+646 
-657 TGVKAAGQ
+657 
-665 DGKDGKD
+665 DGKD
-672 GQNGADGKDGQNG
+672 GQNGADGQ
-685 VDGKDGKDGIN
+685 
-696 GQDGKDGD
+696 
-704 TPFIGANGNWWISTT
+704 
-719 DTGVKAAGQD
+719 
-729 GKDGKDGQNGAD
+729 
-741 GKDGRDG
+741 DGRDG

-824 SEKLGPIK
+824 SGKLGPIK
-832 GEKGDKGDDGVGI
+832 GEKGDNGDDGVGI

-931 EPAATH
+931 EPTATH

-995 SAASPALK
+995 SAALPALK

-1089 QFTVADNAASGR
+1089 QFTVANNAASGR

-1131 TVD
+1131 TVG

>member
-75 HGYTGTEEDWIGRLN
+75 HGYTGTEEEWIGRLN

-151 GRDGKDGKDGTN
+151 GRDGKDGKDGQN
-163 GKDGVSVAGVSINN
+163 GKDGVSVAGVSVNG

-190 TNVGK
+190 ANVGK

-235 AGADGQTP
+235 AGADGKTP

-351 GKDGADGKDGIAGKD
+351 GKDGIAGKD

-395 AGPQGELGLKG
+395 AGPQGEQGLKG

-443 LASLKGEKGAQGE
+443 LASLKGEKG
-456 QGVGIQNIT
+456 VGIQNIT

-487 SASSSGVAPQIRIN
+487 SASSGGTTPQIRIN

-545 VQINAVTNEWELS
+545 VQINAVTNEWEIS
-558 VNNGLSWTSTGVKAT
+558 VNNGLSWASTGVKAA
-573 GTDGKDGDTPFV
+573 GTDGKDGDTPFI
-585 GNNGNWWI
+585 GTNGNWWI
-593 GTTDTGVKAAGQ
+593 GTTDTGVKAAGQDGQ

-626 DGKEGLNG
+626 DGK
-634 QDGKDGDTPFIG
+634 
-646 PNGNWWIGTTD
+646 
-657 TGVKAAGQ
+657 
-665 DGKDGKD
+665 
-672 GQNGADGKDGQNG
+672 
-685 VDGKDGKDGIN
+685 DGIN

-704 TPFIGANGNWWISTT
+704 TPFIGTNGNWWISTT

-729 GKDGKDGQNGAD
+729 GQDGKDGQNGAD
-741 GKDGRDG
+741 GQDGRDG

-763 TINDENKLVITLSE
+763 TINDENKLVITLSK

-797 GKDGNGISSVTLTP
+797 GADGKDGNGISSVTLTP
-811 DFYLVFHYTDGTN
+811 DFCLVFHYTDGTN

-832 GEKGDKGDDGVGI
+832 GEKGDKGDGGVGI
-845 ANVSL
+845 TNVSL
-850 DANGN
+850 DEYGN

-931 EPAATH
+931 EPTATH

-1003 VSSITAA
+1003 ASSITAA

-1101 YPITISCPDDGSTLD
+1101 YPITISCPNDGSTLD

-1131 TVD
+1131 TVG

>member
-1 MVKGKKVV
+1 MVKGKKIV
-9 SLILVTAMVF
+9 SLFLTAVMAF
-19 SMLTACGDNAV
+19 SLLTACGDNAV
-30 PAMATVGADSGL
+30 PAMATVGAENGL
-42 SAYELAVQHG
+42 SAYELAVQLG

-75 HGYTGTEEDWIGRLN
+75 HGYSGTEDEWIGRLN
-90 NLVADGGTY
+90 SLAAADSETY

-115 SDGTTLNIGGGLAL
+115 SDGTTLNIGGGLAS

-151 GRDGKDGKDGTN
+151 GRDGKDGKAGQN
-163 GKDGVSVAGVSINN
+163 GQDGVSVTGVSVNGD
-177 EGELIISFSDGKA
+177 GELTLSFSDGKA

-221 AATEAEWLESLKGI
+221 AATEVEWLESLKGA

-243 YVGTNGNWWIGTTDT
+243 YVDANGNWWIGTTDT

-271 TGKSAYEIAKENGC
+271 AGKSAYEIAKENGC
-285 TLSEAEWL
+285 TLSETEWL

-305 NGKSAYEIAKEAGL
+305 
-319 TTAATEAEWLES
+319 
-331 LKGATGA
+331 
-338 AGQDGRDGKDGVN
+338 
-351 GKDGADGKDGIAGKD
+351 
-366 GIDGKDG
+366 
-373 DTPFIGTNGNWW
+373 
-385 IGTTDTGVKA
+385 
-395 AGPQGELGLKG
+395 
-406 DKGDK
+406 
-411 GETGAQGANGKSA
+411 NGKSA

-443 LASLKGEKGAQGE
+443 LASLKGEKGSQGE

-471 TITLTDNTQF
+471 TITLTDDTQF

-487 SASSSGVAPQIRIN
+487 SASSGGVAPQIRIN

-530 DGADGAKGEDGISPK
+530 DGVKGEDGLSPK
-545 VQINAVTNEWELS
+545 VQINAVTNEWEIS

-573 GTDGKDGDTPFV
+573 GTDGKDGDTPFI
-585 GNNGNWWI
+585 GTNGNWWI
-593 GTTDTGVKAAGQ
+593 DTTDTGVKAAGQ
-605 DGKDGQNGADGKDGQ
+605 DGAD
-620 NGIDGK
+620 
-626 DGKEGLNG
+626 G
-634 QDGKDGDTPFIG
+634 QDGK
-646 PNGNWWIGTTD
+646 N
-657 TGVKAAGQ
+657 
-665 DGKDGKD
+665 
-672 GQNGADGKDGQNG
+672 
-685 VDGKDGKDGIN
+685 
-696 GQDGKDGD
+696 
-704 TPFIGANGNWWISTT
+704 
-719 DTGVKAAGQD
+719 
-729 GKDGKDGQNGAD
+729 
-741 GKDGRDG
+741 
-748 INGKDGKDGVSVTGV
+748 GVSVTAV
-763 TINDENKLVITLSE
+763 TIDDENKLVIKLSE

-789 ATGAAGAD
+789 ATGAAGAN
-797 GKDGNGISSVTLTP
+797 GKDGNGISSVTLTS
-811 DFYLVFHYTDGTN
+811 DFYLVFHYTDGTE
-824 SEKLGPIK
+824 SEKFGPIK

-850 DANGN
+850 DEDGK

-865 PVLLGNAR
+865 PVLLGTVR
-873 GPKGDTGDTGPAG
+873 GPKGDTGATG
-886 PKGDTGADGKDGV
+886 PKGDTGANGKDGV
-899 GIKNAYVNS
+899 GIENAYVNS
-908 ERHLILELTDGT
+908 EHHLILELTNDT

-931 EPAATH
+931 EPANTH
-937 TVIFKDWDGTELKRE
+937 TVTFKDWDGTELKKE

-961 APSDPIRAGYVFAG
+961 APSNPSRSGYVFTG
-975 WDKSFTNVTADTIV
+975 WDKNFSNITADTVI
-989 TATYTV
+989 TATYTA
-995 SAASPALK
+995 SAETPVLK
-1003 VSSITAA
+1003 VSSTTAE
-1010 PGATKVTVM
+1010 PGATKVTVT

-1034 MSFDSDVLTLTR
+1034 MAFDSDVLTLTK
-1046 VSNGADFTDYN
+1046 VSNGEGFTDYN
-1057 FTGPKNKVSGCR
+1057 FTGSRDKVSGCM
-1069 AAWFSTDLPEE
+1069 ATWLSADLPEE
-1080 ILDGDVMTL
+1080 ISDGGIMTL
-1089 QFTVADNAASGR
+1089 QFTVADNANSGR

-1116 GNKNVIALANAIGYI
+1116 GNKNEITLADAVGYI
-1131 TVD
+1131 TVS

>member
-1 MVKGKKVV
+1 
-9 SLILVTAMVF
+9 
-19 SMLTACGDNAV
+19 
-30 PAMATVGADSGL
+30 MATVGADSGL

-135 NGKDGTNGSN
+135 NGKDGSN

-151 GRDGKDGKDGTN
+151 GRDGKDGKNGQN
-163 GKDGVSVAGVSINN
+163 GKDGVSVAGVSVND

-221 AATEAEWLESLKGI
+221 AATEAEWLESLKGT

-305 NGKSAYEIAKEAGL
+305 NGKSAYEIALEAGL
-319 TTAATEAEWLES
+319 TTAATEAEWLDS

-338 AGQDGRDGKDGVN
+338 AGQDGRDGKDG
-351 GKDGADGKDGIAGKD
+351 KDGVNGKDGIAGKD

-395 AGPQGELGLKG
+395 AGPQGEQGLKG

-487 SASSSGVAPQIRIN
+487 SASSGGTTPQIRIN

-530 DGADGAKGEDGISPK
+530 DGADGVKGEDGISPK
-545 VQINAVTNEWELS
+545 VQINAVTNEWEIS
-558 VNNGLSWTSTGVKAT
+558 VNNGLSWTSTGVKAA
-573 GTDGKDGDTPFV
+573 GTDGKDGDTPFI
-585 GNNGNWWI
+585 GTNGNWWI

-620 NGIDGK
+620 NGIDG
-626 DGKEGLNG
+626 
-634 QDGKDGDTPFIG
+634 QDGKDGI
-646 PNGNWWIGTTD
+646 NG
-657 TGVKAAGQ
+657 Q
-665 DGKDGKD
+665 
-672 GQNGADGKDGQNG
+672 
-685 VDGKDGKDGIN
+685 DGKDGIN

-704 TPFIGANGNWWISTT
+704 TPFVGNNGNWWIGTT
-719 DTGVKAAGQD
+719 DTGTKAAGQD
-729 GKDGKDGQNGAD
+729 GQDGKDGQNGAD

-763 TINDENKLVITLSE
+763 TINDENKLVITLSK

-797 GKDGNGISSVTLTP
+797 GADGKDGNGISSVTLTP
-811 DFYLVFHYTDGTN
+811 DFCLVFHYTDGTN

-1089 QFTVADNAASGR
+1089 QFTVANNAASGR

-1131 TVD
+1131 TVG

>member
-75 HGYTGTEEDWIGRLN
+75 HGYTGTEEEWISRLN

-163 GKDGVSVAGVSINN
+163 GKDGVSVAGVSVNN

-221 AATEAEWLESLKGI
+221 AATEAEWLESLKGT

-305 NGKSAYEIAKEAGL
+305 NGKSAYEIALEAGL
-319 TTAATEAEWLES
+319 TTAATEAEWLDS

-338 AGQDGRDGKDGVN
+338 AGQDGRDGKDG
-351 GKDGADGKDGIAGKD
+351 KDGVNGKDGIAGKD

-395 AGPQGELGLKG
+395 AGPQGEQGLKG

-411 GETGAQGANGKSA
+411 GETGAQGANGRSA

-487 SASSSGVAPQIRIN
+487 SASSGGTTPQIRIN
-501 TQTNEWEISSD
+501 TQTNEWEI
-512 SGNSWVS
+512 
-519 TGVKATGEKGA
+519 
-530 DGADGAKGEDGISPK
+530 
-545 VQINAVTNEWELS
+545 S

-605 DGKDGQNGADGKDGQ
+605 DGQ
-620 NGIDGK
+620 
-626 DGKEGLNG
+626 
-634 QDGKDGDTPFIG
+634 
-646 PNGNWWIGTTD
+646 
-657 TGVKAAGQ
+657 
-665 DGKDGKD
+665 DGKD
-672 GQNGADGKDGQNG
+672 GQNGADGQ
-685 VDGKDGKDGIN
+685 
-696 GQDGKDGD
+696 
-704 TPFIGANGNWWISTT
+704 
-719 DTGVKAAGQD
+719 
-729 GKDGKDGQNGAD
+729 
-741 GKDGRDG
+741 DGRDG

-824 SEKLGPIK
+824 SGKLGPIK
-832 GEKGDKGDDGVGI
+832 GEKGDNGDDGVGI

-931 EPAATH
+931 EPTATH

-995 SAASPALK
+995 SAALPALK

-1089 QFTVADNAASGR
+1089 QFTVANNAASGR

-1131 TVD
+1131 TVG

>member
-1 MVKGKKVV
+1 MVKEKKVV

-75 HGYTGTEEDWIGRLN
+75 HGYTGTEEEWIGRLN

-163 GKDGVSVAGVSINN
+163 GKDGVSVAGVSVNN

-221 AATEAEWLESLKGI
+221 AATEAEWLESLKGT
-235 AGADGQTP
+235 AGANGKTP

-305 NGKSAYEIAKEAGL
+305 NGKSAYEIAREAGL
-319 TTAATEAEWLES
+319 TTAATEAEWLDS

-338 AGQDGRDGKDGVN
+338 AGQDGRDGKDGKDGVN
-351 GKDGADGKDGIAGKD
+351 GKDGSDGKDGIAGKD

-395 AGPQGELGLKG
+395 AGPQGEQGL
-406 DKGDK
+406 KGDK

-443 LASLKGEKGAQGE
+443 LASLKGEKGNQGN
-456 QGVGIQNIT
+456 QGVGIQDIT

-487 SASSSGVAPQIRIN
+487 SASSSGAAPQIRIN

-545 VQINAVTNEWELS
+545 VQINAVTNEWEIS

-573 GTDGKDGDTPFV
+573 GTDGKDGV
-585 GNNGNWWI
+585 
-593 GTTDTGVKAAGQ
+593 
-605 DGKDGQNGADGKDGQ
+605 DGKNGRDG
-620 NGIDGK
+620 I
-626 DGKEGLNG
+626 
-634 QDGKDGDTPFIG
+634 
-646 PNGNWWIGTTD
+646 
-657 TGVKAAGQ
+657 
-665 DGKDGKD
+665 
-672 GQNGADGKDGQNG
+672 
-685 VDGKDGKDGIN
+685 DGKDGKDGIN

-704 TPFIGANGNWWISTT
+704 TPFVGSNGNWWIGTT

-729 GKDGKDGQNGAD
+729 GRDGQNGAD
-741 GKDGRDG
+741 GQDGKDG
-748 INGKDGKDGVSVTGV
+748 INGQDGKDGVSVTGV

-797 GKDGNGISSVTLTP
+797 GKAGNGISSVTLTP

-1101 YPITISCPDDGSTLD
+1101 YPITISCPNDGSTLD

-1131 TVD
+1131 TVG

>member
-1 MVKGKKVV
+1 M
-9 SLILVTAMVF
+9 
-19 SMLTACGDNAV
+19 
-30 PAMATVGADSGL
+30 
-42 SAYELAVQHG
+42 
-52 YDGTLED
+52 
-59 WLQSLQGKS
+59 
-68 AYEIAVE
+68 
-75 HGYTGTEEDWIGRLN
+75 
-90 NLVADGGTY
+90 
-99 VKTASFNSA
+99 
-108 GQLILTL
+108 
-115 SDGTTLNIGGGLAL
+115 

-151 GRDGKDGKDGTN
+151 GRDGKDGKDGQN
-163 GKDGVSVAGVSINN
+163 GKDGVSVAGVSVNG

-190 TNVGK
+190 ANVGK

-235 AGADGQTP
+235 AGADGKTP

-351 GKDGADGKDGIAGKD
+351 GKDGIAGKD

-395 AGPQGELGLKG
+395 AGPQGEQGLKG

-487 SASSSGVAPQIRIN
+487 SASSGGTTPQIRIN

-593 GTTDTGVKAAGQ
+593 G
-605 DGKDGQNGADGKDGQ
+605 
-620 NGIDGK
+620 
-626 DGKEGLNG
+626 
-634 QDGKDGDTPFIG
+634 
-646 PNGNWWIGTTD
+646 
-657 TGVKAAGQ
+657 
-665 DGKDGKD
+665 
-672 GQNGADGKDGQNG
+672 
-685 VDGKDGKDGIN
+685 
-696 GQDGKDGD
+696 
-704 TPFIGANGNWWISTT
+704 TT

-832 GEKGDKGDDGVGI
+832 GEKGDDGVGI

-908 ERHLILELTDGT
+908 ERHLILELTNGT

-952 TVADGASAT
+952 TVEDGASAT

-1131 TVD
+1131 TVG

>member
-1 MVKGKKVV
+1 
-9 SLILVTAMVF
+9 MVF

-75 HGYTGTEEDWIGRLN
+75 HGYTGTEEEWISRLN

-163 GKDGVSVAGVSINN
+163 GKDGVSVAGVSVNN

-221 AATEAEWLESLKGI
+221 AATEAEWLESLKGT

-305 NGKSAYEIAKEAGL
+305 NGKSAYEIALEAGL
-319 TTAATEAEWLES
+319 TTAATEAEWLDS

-338 AGQDGRDGKDGVN
+338 AGQDGRDGKDG
-351 GKDGADGKDGIAGKD
+351 KDGVNGKDGIAGKD

-395 AGPQGELGLKG
+395 AGPQGEQGLKG

-487 SASSSGVAPQIRIN
+487 SASSGGTTPQIRIN

-545 VQINAVTNEWELS
+545 VQINAVTNEWEIS

-605 DGKDGQNGADGKDGQ
+605 DGRDGQSGADGQDGRD
-620 NGIDGK
+620 GVDGK
-626 DGKEGLNG
+626 DGKNGING

-646 PNGNWWIGTTD
+646 TNGNWWIGTTD

-665 DGKDGKD
+665 DGQDGKD
-672 GQNGADGKDGQNG
+672 GQNGADGQ
-685 VDGKDGKDGIN
+685 
-696 GQDGKDGD
+696 
-704 TPFIGANGNWWISTT
+704 
-719 DTGVKAAGQD
+719 
-729 GKDGKDGQNGAD
+729 
-741 GKDGRDG
+741 DGRDG
-748 INGKDGKDGVSVTGV
+748 INGKNGKDGVSVTGV

-811 DFYLVFHYTDGTN
+811 DFCLVFHYTDGTN

-832 GEKGDKGDDGVGI
+832 GEKGDNGDDGVGI

-975 WDKSFTNVTADTIV
+975 WDKSFANVTADTIV
-989 TATYTV
+989 TAIYTV
-995 SAASPALK
+995 SAALPALK

-1069 AAWFSTDLPEE
+1069 AVWFSTDLPEE

-1101 YPITISCPDDGSTLD
+1101 YPITISCPNDGSTLD

-1131 TVD
+1131 TVG

>member
-75 HGYTGTEEDWIGRLN
+75 HGYTGTEEEWISRLN

-163 GKDGVSVAGVSINN
+163 GKDGVSVAGVSVNN

-221 AATEAEWLESLKGI
+221 AATEAEWLESLKGT

-487 SASSSGVAPQIRIN
+487 SASSGGTTPQIRIN

-545 VQINAVTNEWELS
+545 VQINAVTNEWEIS

-605 DGKDGQNGADGKDGQ
+605 DGRDGQNGVDGKDGQ
-620 NGIDGK
+620 NGI
-626 DGKEGLNG
+626 
-634 QDGKDGDTPFIG
+634 
-646 PNGNWWIGTTD
+646 
-657 TGVKAAGQ
+657 
-665 DGKDGKD
+665 
-672 GQNGADGKDGQNG
+672 
-685 VDGKDGKDGIN
+685 DGKDGKDGIN

-704 TPFIGANGNWWISTT
+704 TPFIGANGNWWIGTT

-1089 QFTVADNAASGR
+1089 QFTVADNAVSGR

-1131 TVD
+1131 TVG

>member
-75 HGYTGTEEDWIGRLN
+75 HGYTGTEEEWIGRLN

-151 GRDGKDGKDGTN
+151 GRDGKDGKDGQN
-163 GKDGVSVAGVSINN
+163 GKDGVSVAGVSVND

-190 TNVGK
+190 ANVGK

-221 AATEAEWLESLKGI
+221 AATEAEWLESLKGT

-519 TGVKATGEKGA
+519 TGVKATGEKGS

-672 GQNGADGKDGQNG
+672 GQNGADGKDG
-685 VDGKDGKDGIN
+685 
-696 GQDGKDGD
+696 
-704 TPFIGANGNWWISTT
+704 
-719 DTGVKAAGQD
+719 
-729 GKDGKDGQNGAD
+729 
-741 GKDGRDG
+741 RDG
-748 INGKDGKDGVSVTGV
+748 INGKDGKDGVSVIGV

-777 GDPIIIDKSLMG
+777 GNPIIIDESLMG

-995 SAASPALK
+995 SAASPAMK

-1034 MSFDSDVLTLTR
+1034 MSFDSDVLTLTK

-1089 QFTVADNAASGR
+1089 QFTVADNAASGS

-1116 GNKNVIALANAIGYI
+1116 GNKNVITLVNAIGYI
-1131 TVD
+1131 TVG

>member
-75 HGYTGTEEDWIGRLN
+75 HGYTGTEEEWISRLN

-163 GKDGVSVAGVSINN
+163 GKDGVSVAGVSVNN

-221 AATEAEWLESLKGI
+221 AATEAEWLESLKGT

-305 NGKSAYEIAKEAGL
+305 NGKSAYEIALEAGL
-319 TTAATEAEWLES
+319 TTAATEAEWLDS

-338 AGQDGRDGKDGVN
+338 AGQDGRDGKDG
-351 GKDGADGKDGIAGKD
+351 KDGVNGKDGIAGKD

-373 DTPFIGTNGNWW
+373 DTPSIGTNGNWW

-395 AGPQGELGLKG
+395 AGPQGEQGLKG

-411 GETGAQGANGKSA
+411 GETGAQGANGRSA

-487 SASSSGVAPQIRIN
+487 SASSGGTTPQIRIN

-530 DGADGAKGEDGISPK
+530 VGADGAKGEDGTSPK
-545 VQINAVTNEWELS
+545 VQINAVTNEWEIP

-605 DGKDGQNGADGKDGQ
+605 DGQ
-620 NGIDGK
+620 
-626 DGKEGLNG
+626 
-634 QDGKDGDTPFIG
+634 
-646 PNGNWWIGTTD
+646 
-657 TGVKAAGQ
+657 
-665 DGKDGKD
+665 DGKD
-672 GQNGADGKDGQNG
+672 GQNGADGQ
-685 VDGKDGKDGIN
+685 
-696 GQDGKDGD
+696 
-704 TPFIGANGNWWISTT
+704 
-719 DTGVKAAGQD
+719 
-729 GKDGKDGQNGAD
+729 
-741 GKDGRDG
+741 DGRDG

-824 SEKLGPIK
+824 SGKLGPIK
-832 GEKGDKGDDGVGI
+832 GEKGDNGDDGVGI

-931 EPAATH
+931 EPTATH

-995 SAASPALK
+995 SAALPALK

-1089 QFTVADNAASGR
+1089 QFTVANNAASGR

-1131 TVD
+1131 TVG

>member
-9 SLILVTAMVF
+9 SLVLVTAMVF
-19 SMLTACGDNAV
+19 SMLTACGNNAV

-75 HGYTGTEEDWIGRLN
+75 HGYTGTEEEWISRLN

-163 GKDGVSVAGVSINN
+163 GKDGVSVAGVSVNN

-221 AATEAEWLESLKGI
+221 AATEAEWLESLKGT

-305 NGKSAYEIAKEAGL
+305 NGKSAYEIALEAGL
-319 TTAATEAEWLES
+319 TTAATEAEWLDS

-338 AGQDGRDGKDGVN
+338 AGQDGRDGKDG
-351 GKDGADGKDGIAGKD
+351 KDGVNGKDGIAGKD

-395 AGPQGELGLKG
+395 AGPQGEQGLKG

-487 SASSSGVAPQIRIN
+487 SASSGGTTPQIRIN

-545 VQINAVTNEWELS
+545 VQINAVTNEWEIS

-605 DGKDGQNGADGKDGQ
+605 DGRDGQSGADGQDGRD
-620 NGIDGK
+620 GVDGK
-626 DGKEGLNG
+626 DGKNGING

-646 PNGNWWIGTTD
+646 TNGNWWIGTTD

-665 DGKDGKD
+665 DGQDGKD
-672 GQNGADGKDGQNG
+672 GQNGADGQ
-685 VDGKDGKDGIN
+685 
-696 GQDGKDGD
+696 
-704 TPFIGANGNWWISTT
+704 
-719 DTGVKAAGQD
+719 
-729 GKDGKDGQNGAD
+729 
-741 GKDGRDG
+741 DGRDG

-811 DFYLVFHYTDGTN
+811 DFCLVFHYTDGTN

-832 GEKGDKGDDGVGI
+832 GEKGDKGDGGVGI
-845 ANVSL
+845 TNVSL
-850 DANGN
+850 DEYGN

-920 TIDAGYVGVSE
+920 AIDAGYVGVSE

-1003 VSSITAA
+1003 VSGITAA
-1010 PGATKVTVM
+1010 PGATKVTVI

-1034 MSFDSDVLTLTR
+1034 MSFDSDVLTLTK

-1101 YPITISCPDDGSTLD
+1101 YPITISCPNDGSTLD

-1131 TVD
+1131 TVG

>member
-30 PAMATVGADSGL
+30 PAMATAGADSGL

-59 WLQSLQGKS
+59 WLRSLQGKS

-163 GKDGVSVAGVSINN
+163 GKDGVSVAGVSVNN

-235 AGADGQTP
+235 AGADGKTP

-319 TTAATEAEWLES
+319 TTAATEAEWLDS

-351 GKDGADGKDGIAGKD
+351 GKDGAAGKDGIAGKDGADGKD

-373 DTPFIGTNGNWW
+373 DTPFIGINGNWW

-395 AGPQGELGLKG
+395 AGPQGEQGL
-406 DKGDK
+406 KGDK

-443 LASLKGEKGAQGE
+443 LASLKGEKGNQGN
-456 QGVGIQNIT
+456 QGVGIQDIT

-487 SASSSGVAPQIRIN
+487 SASSSGAAPQIRIN

-545 VQINAVTNEWELS
+545 VQINAVTNEWEIS

-573 GTDGKDGDTPFV
+573 GTDGKDGDTPFVGSNGNWWIGTTDTGVKAAGQDGRDGQNGVDGKDGKNGINGQDGKDGDTPFV

-605 DGKDGQNGADGKDGQ
+605 DGR
-620 NGIDGK
+620 
-626 DGKEGLNG
+626 
-634 QDGKDGDTPFIG
+634 
-646 PNGNWWIGTTD
+646 
-657 TGVKAAGQ
+657 
-665 DGKDGKD
+665 
-672 GQNGADGKDGQNG
+672 DGQNG
-685 VDGKDGKDGIN
+685 VDGQDGKDGI
-696 GQDGKDGD
+696 D
-704 TPFIGANGNWWISTT
+704 
-719 DTGVKAAGQD
+719 
-729 GKDGKDGQNGAD
+729 
-741 GKDGRDG
+741 
-748 INGKDGKDGVSVTGV
+748 GKDGKDGVSVTGV

-797 GKDGNGISSVTLTP
+797 GKAGNGISLVTLTP

-937 TVIFKDWDGTELKRE
+937 TVIFKDWDGTEIKRE

-961 APSDPIRAGYVFAG
+961 APSDPSRSGYVFAG

-995 SAASPALK
+995 SAASPVLK

-1116 GNKNVIALANAIGYI
+1116 GNKNVITLANAIGYI
-1131 TVD
+1131 TVG

>member
-1 MVKGKKVV
+1 
-9 SLILVTAMVF
+9 
-19 SMLTACGDNAV
+19 
-30 PAMATVGADSGL
+30 MATVGADSGL

-75 HGYTGTEEDWIGRLN
+75 HGYTGTEEEWIGRLN
-90 NLVADGGTY
+90 SLVADGGTY
-99 VKTASFNSA
+99 VKTASFNSS

-115 SDGTTLNIGGGLAL
+115 SDGTTLNIGGGLAS

-151 GRDGKDGKDGTN
+151 GRDGKDGQN
-163 GKDGVSVAGVSINN
+163 GKDGISVAGVSVN
-177 EGELIISFSDGKA
+177 EDGELIISFSDGKA

-221 AATEAEWLESLKGI
+221 TATEAEWLESLKGA
-235 AGADGQTP
+235 AGTDGQTP
-243 YVGTNGNWWIGTTDT
+243 YVGINGNWWIGTTDT
-258 GVTAGGRNGTDGA
+258 GVTAGGRNGMDGA
-271 TGKSAYEIAKENGC
+271 AGKSAYEIAKENGC
-285 TLSEAEWL
+285 TLSETEWL

-319 TTAATEAEWLES
+319 TTAATEAEWLER
-331 LKGATGA
+331 LKGAAGA
-338 AGQDGRDGKDGVN
+338 AGQDGRDGQDGQDGRDGQDGKDGVD
-351 GKDGADGKDGIAGKD
+351 GKDGA
-366 GIDGKDG
+366 DGKDG

-385 IGTTDTGVKA
+385 ISSTDTGVKA
-395 AGPQGELGLKG
+395 AGSQGEQGL
-406 DKGDK
+406 KGDK

-487 SASSSGVAPQIRIN
+487 SASSGGTAPQIRIN

-545 VQINAVTNEWELS
+545 VQINAVTNEWEIS

-573 GTDGKDGDTPFV
+573 GTDGKDGV
-585 GNNGNWWI
+585 
-593 GTTDTGVKAAGQ
+593 
-605 DGKDGQNGADGKDGQ
+605 DGKNGRDG
-620 NGIDGK
+620 I
-626 DGKEGLNG
+626 
-634 QDGKDGDTPFIG
+634 
-646 PNGNWWIGTTD
+646 
-657 TGVKAAGQ
+657 
-665 DGKDGKD
+665 
-672 GQNGADGKDGQNG
+672 
-685 VDGKDGKDGIN
+685 DGKDGKDGIN

-704 TPFIGANGNWWISTT
+704 TPFVGSNGNWWIGTT

-729 GKDGKDGQNGAD
+729 GRDGQNGAD
-741 GKDGRDG
+741 GQDGRDG
-748 INGKDGKDGVSVTGV
+748 IDGKDGKDGINGQDGKDGDTPFVGSNGNWWIGTTDTGVKAAGQDGRDGQNGADGQDGKDGKDGKDGVSVTGV

-797 GKDGNGISSVTLTP
+797 GKAGNGISSVTLTP
-811 DFYLVFHYTDGTN
+811 DFYLVFYYTDGTN

-931 EPAATH
+931 ESAATH
-937 TVIFKDWDGTELKRE
+937 TVIFKDWDGTEIKRE

-961 APSDPIRAGYVFAG
+961 APSDPSRSGYVFAG

-995 SAASPALK
+995 SAASPVLK

-1116 GNKNVIALANAIGYI
+1116 GNKNVITLANAIGYI
-1131 TVD
+1131 TVG

>member
-75 HGYTGTEEDWIGRLN
+75 HGYTGTEEEWISRLN

-163 GKDGVSVAGVSINN
+163 GKDGVSVAGVSVNN

-221 AATEAEWLESLKGI
+221 AATEAEWLESLKGT

-305 NGKSAYEIAKEAGL
+305 NGKSAYEIALEAGL
-319 TTAATEAEWLES
+319 TTAATEAEWLDS

-338 AGQDGRDGKDGVN
+338 AGQDGRDGKDG
-351 GKDGADGKDGIAGKD
+351 KDGVNGKDGIAGKD

-395 AGPQGELGLKG
+395 AGPQGEQGLKG

-411 GETGAQGANGKSA
+411 GETGAQGANGRSA

-487 SASSSGVAPQIRIN
+487 SASSGGTTPQIRIN

-545 VQINAVTNEWELS
+545 VQINAVTNEWEIS

-605 DGKDGQNGADGKDGQ
+605 DGQ
-620 NGIDGK
+620 
-626 DGKEGLNG
+626 
-634 QDGKDGDTPFIG
+634 
-646 PNGNWWIGTTD
+646 
-657 TGVKAAGQ
+657 
-665 DGKDGKD
+665 DGKD
-672 GQNGADGKDGQNG
+672 GQNGADGQ
-685 VDGKDGKDGIN
+685 
-696 GQDGKDGD
+696 
-704 TPFIGANGNWWISTT
+704 
-719 DTGVKAAGQD
+719 
-729 GKDGKDGQNGAD
+729 
-741 GKDGRDG
+741 DGRDG

-824 SEKLGPIK
+824 SGKLGPIK
-832 GEKGDKGDDGVGI
+832 GEKGDNGDDGVGI

-931 EPAATH
+931 EPTATH

-995 SAASPALK
+995 SAALPALK

-1089 QFTVADNAASGR
+1089 QFTVANNAASGR

-1131 TVD
+1131 TVG